1 MKNVESARTA
11 PTTSPKP
18 KAAAKPPAT
27 AAPKPATK
35 APKPA
40 TRAPKPA
47 TKVPVK
53 AAPKPATTAAAE
65 PAKRAAAKAA
75 GTSSTETAPHSIGL
89 PKRPRP
95 ARKVAASARLD
106 MARRIVTL
114 AEDKKAADI
123 LLLDLEGL
131 TTLADAFVICSG
143 GSERQLESIADGI
156 VRGMRAEGIRPIG
169 TEGLPASHWM
179 LVDFGD
185 VIVHIFTPPER
196 DYYGLEKH
204 WSEAKAVL
212 RVQ

>member
-1 MKNVESARTA
+1 VKNVESARTA

-18 KAAAKPPAT
+18 KAAAKPAAT

-106 MARRIVTL
+106 MARRIVAL

>member
-1 MKNVESARTA
+1 VKNAESVPNDTV
-11 PTTSPKP
+11 P
-18 KAAAKPPAT
+18 KAPKSAAAAKPAAKPAAAKRPAAKAATRPPATKPPATKPPGTKPPAT
-27 AAPKPATK
+27 ARPKRTSTK
-35 APKPA
+35 AA
-40 TRAPKPA
+40 
-47 TKVPVK
+47 
-53 AAPKPATTAAAE
+53 AAPSSEAE
-65 PAKRAAAKAA
+65 PR
-75 GTSSTETAPHSIGL
+75 SIGL
-89 PKRPRP
+89 PKRARP

-106 MARRIVTL
+106 MARRIVAL

-169 TEGLPASHWM
+169 TEGLPASHWI

>member
-1 MKNVESARTA
+1 MTNPKSLPKRVVSLPRPAATKPAPKVAAEPARRAAT
-11 PTTSPKP
+11 
-18 KAAAKPPAT
+18 KAAAKPP
-27 AAPKPATK
+27 TK
-35 APKPA
+35 
-40 TRAPKPA
+40 
-47 TKVPVK
+47 
-53 AAPKPATTAAAE
+53 AAE

-75 GTSSTETAPHSIGL
+75 AGPASETAPHSIGL

-106 MARRIVTL
+106 MARRIVAL

-123 LLLDLEGL
+123 LLLDLDGL

-156 VRGMRAEGIRPIG
+156 IRGMREDGIRPIG
-169 TEGLPASHWM
+169 QEGLPASHWM

-196 DYYGLEKH
+196 DYYGLENH
-204 WSEAKAVL
+204 WSEAKAIL

>member
-1 MKNVESARTA
+1 VKKASTLPEAAVSADPPAQSTPDSA
-11 PTTSPKP
+11 PTPGS
-18 KAAAKPPAT
+18 
-27 AAPKPATK
+27 
-35 APKPA
+35 
-40 TRAPKPA
+40 
-47 TKVPVK
+47 
-53 AAPKPATTAAAE
+53 E
-65 PAKRAAAKAA
+65 PA
-75 GTSSTETAPHSIGL
+75 PHTIGL

-95 ARKVAASARLD
+95 ARKVAAAARLD
-106 MARRIVTL
+106 MARRIVAL

-169 TEGLPASHWM
+169 TEGLPASHWI

>member
-1 MKNVESARTA
+1 MKNVESARAA

>member
-1 MKNVESARTA
+1 MKNAKSLSKPAALALAPKSAA
-11 PTTSPKP
+11 KSPVKSP
-18 KAAAKPPAT
+18 PAKTAAKP
-27 AAPKPATK
+27 
-35 APKPA
+35 
-40 TRAPKPA
+40 
-47 TKVPVK
+47 
-53 AAPKPATTAAAE
+53 AE
-65 PAKRAAAKAA
+65 PAKRAAARAAA
-75 GTSSTETAPHSIGL
+75 GPPAETAPHSVGL

-106 MARRIVTL
+106 MARRIVAL

-123 LLLDLEGL
+123 LLLDLDGL

-169 TEGLPASHWM
+169 TEGLPASHWI

>member
-1 MKNVESARTA
+1 VTNPKSL
-11 PTTSPKP
+11 PKP
-18 KAAAKPPAT
+18 AAALPRPVVTKPAPKVAAEPARRAADKAAAKPPA
-27 AAPKPATK
+27 K
-35 APKPA
+35 
-40 TRAPKPA
+40 
-47 TKVPVK
+47 
-53 AAPKPATTAAAE
+53 AAE
-65 PAKRAAAKAA
+65 PAKGAAAKAA
-75 GTSSTETAPHSIGL
+75 AGPGSETAPHSIGL

-106 MARRIVTL
+106 MARRIVAL

-131 TTLADAFVICSG
+131 TSLADAFVICSG

-169 TEGLPASHWM
+169 TEGLPASHWI

-204 WSEAKAVL
+204 WSEARAVL